1 MIDFESLIFNIDID
15 TRCIPRPGSLLVAE
29 PFLRERY
36 FHHAVIC
43 LVDYEP
49 KGSAMGIVL
58 NNRTTYTLQDILP
71 SVTATDAIPVY
82 CGGPMSCDRLYFMHT
97 LGGLIPDS
105 REIIPGLYIGGDFDT
120 VLSIVNDG
128 YAVDGHIRFFLGYA
142 VDGHIRFFLGYSG
155 WDMEQLDGE
164 LLKNVWAVTEIPS
177 IGRLLE
183 GEEDSYLHNIV
194 RAMGHKYRGWL
205 YHPRN
210 LHSN

>member
-36 FHHAVIC
+36 FRHAVIC

-128 YAVDGHIRFFLGYA
+128 YAVDGHIRFFLGY
-142 VDGHIRFFLGYSG
+142 SG

-183 GEEDSYLHNIV
+183 GEEDSYWHNIV